1 MIANILLNGV
11 EATGAGSA
19 FNVPVPFHN
28 APGGV
33 PNIVPSQHN
42 VQVTFTTTG
51 GVTALTVALEGSIDK
66 VNFVSLVS
74 HAFTAGELTA
84 KTALFTVSAI
94 GVHQVRA
101 NITTLTETGTTAVF
115 VYHLPGI

>member
-11 EATGAGSA
+11 EETGAGSA
-19 FNVPVPFHN
+19 FGVPLPFHS

-51 GVTALTVALEGSIDK
+51 AVTALTVALEGSIDT

-74 HAFTAGELTA
+74 HEFTAGELSA

-94 GVHQVRA
+94 GVQQVRA
-101 NITTLTETGTTAVF
+101 NILVLTETGTTAVF
-115 VYHLPGI
+115 VYHLIGI